1 MRLSEKYP
9 NLDHFFGYFNQDWDD
24 DYATAADGVRDF
36 LVRSKDSVVETVAE
50 FKALLSEFPNDKEL
64 RKAVIDLGD
73 SYEPAHDGLTVQ
85 EWLANQV
92 LPMLEK
98 HLAENKD
105 GVN

>member
-1 MRLSEKYP
+1 MKLKDKYP
-9 NLDHFFGYFNQDWDD
+9 NLDQFFGYFNQDWDD

-36 LVRSKDSVVETVAE
+36 LTCTQQEIVDVTRELRA
-50 FKALLSEFPNDKEL
+50 FLSEFQNDQEL
-64 RKAVIDLGD
+64 RKAVIELGN

-98 HLAENKD
+98 QLAENI
-105 GVN
+105 